1 MSIGSVI
8 GHSFSGTDFLPF
20 RFPADSP
27 AIAAQNATKQASA
40 RPTATGAETLAR
52 SHLSQEFQLLFRRL
66 TEGLV
71 PDPALASTSAVPP
84 TPGTELP
91 PNSAAG
97 PSRPSPGPPSNQ
109 VTLSESERI
118 RSASLATLALD
129 PSLSDLVPYLI
140 RWMSEN
146 ITSSV
151 SAGKDGR
158 STVELGYLM
167 DALVA
172 LVKNPALFIEPYVS
186 TTFMATTRVSN
197 WS

>member
-1 MSIGSVI
+1 LE
-8 GHSFSGTDFLPF
+8 TDYLISRAPT
-20 RFPADSP
+20 DSP

-71 PDPALASTSAVPP
+71 PDPALASASAVPP
-84 TPGTELP
+84 TPGTEVP

-186 TTFMATTRVSN
+186 TTSMTVTGALHWELT
-197 WS
+197 W